1 MTGVAGVDPSDISS
15 MKKECSWFIE
25 AARDDLVHTLRG
37 HANAKAAKTLEA
49 VAAVGATASSSA
61 A

>member
-1 MTGVAGVDPSDISS
+1 MGSSDVTA
-15 MKKECSWFIE
+15 MKKECLWFIE
-25 AARDDLVHTLRG
+25 SSPEDLVHTLRG

-49 VAAVGATASSSA
+49 VAAVGATSAFSSA